1 VVQHYMNYSN
11 LKKIADI
18 AYFRYIKF
26 LQWSWIALKYK
37 ILIPFAKFIIQ
48 YLSNRLSNETLTLT
62 NCEWKE
68 AVLADFK
75 TWLADLPDTTVN
87 EQETTPESCDLYTL
101 LSEFSALRQEIKIQ
115 NREQNKGIKT
125 IETIINSY
133 DKSRQVI
140 KEMTD
145 ELYDFKEKTLLTLK
159 EKDIIMSQALE
170 KRDEKIRIAAEKQ
183 TIIPFLDIRDAL
195 IRGLNAVERLSKSK
209 SSFRPAVPRGIEG
222 ITEGYEM
229 AIRRFDRA
237 LEQVGVYPV
246 NAKGK
251 PFDPKIMRAVDQHP
265 VHETQKGI
273 VLEEQLSGFIR
284 GKEVIRTAEVIVG
297 R

>member
-1 VVQHYMNYSN
+1 MKQHFYHWYRPGRLKDVVQHYMNYSN

-26 LQWSWIALKYK
+26 LQWSWFALKYK

-48 YLSNRLSNETLTLT
+48 FLSNRLSNETLTLT

-159 EKDIIMSQALE
+159 EKDIMIQRPAGGIRKRHYQTILGSVSKKSFTLGDALE
-170 KRDEKIRIAAEKQ
+170 WNS
-183 TIIPFLDIRDAL
+183 L
-195 IRGLNAVERLSKSK
+195 ILK
-209 SSFRPAVPRGIEG
+209 
-222 ITEGYEM
+222 
-229 AIRRFDRA
+229 
-237 LEQVGVYPV
+237 
-246 NAKGK
+246 
-251 PFDPKIMRAVDQHP
+251 
-265 VHETQKGI
+265 
-273 VLEEQLSGFIR
+273 
-284 GKEVIRTAEVIVG
+284 
-297 R
+297 